1 MSPVIAGAGLFWR
14 PDTTKTTGPA
24 LVHAAGMAAGGGGGA
39 ELDPLL
45 HAARIVPS
53 TAAIATPVT
62 AEFRRRTSRSSLVK
76 GEGLVWSRQAGPGAE
91 G

>member
-14 PDTTKTTGPA
+14 PDTTNTTGPP
-24 LVHAAGMAAGGGGGA
+24 LVHAAGIAGAGGSGGA

-45 HAARIVPS
+45 HAVRIVPS

-62 AEFRRRTSRSSLVK
+62 AEFRRRTSCSSLVK
-76 GEGLVWSRQAGPGAE
+76 GGVPA
-91 G
+91 